1 MYYRFDNKPIWFKI
15 IWKISDTIRKL
26 ISKLPFKI
34 KLIITKIIAL
44 TIYFPLTRLSLI
56 IEKLGY
62 DISNMP
68 ISSYR
73 NNSFYTMKTDALDRF
88 GTKIEHRFTKKEISN
103 MMQKAGL
110 IDIKFS
116 EKVPYWVA
124 VGQKK

>member
-1 MYYRFDNKPIWFKI
+1 LYYRFDNKPIWFKI

-44 TIYFPLTRLSLI
+44 TIYFPLARLSLI